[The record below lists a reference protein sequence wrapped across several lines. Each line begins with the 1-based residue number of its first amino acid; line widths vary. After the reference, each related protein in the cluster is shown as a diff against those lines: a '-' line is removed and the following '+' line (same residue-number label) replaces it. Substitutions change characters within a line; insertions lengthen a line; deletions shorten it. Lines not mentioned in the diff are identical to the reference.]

1 MKKNISAPFCLL
13 CLLSLPLLFSSCLK
27 DDCRHTYKITVPV
40 YTKLSALRASLQSKA
55 PQSINST
62 GKLYIAGNRIY
73 LNEPGKGIHVIDNSH
88 PDHPVQTAF
97 INIPGNVDMYLRG
110 NILYADM
117 YCDLAAIDVSNPSGI
132 SVKKFL
138 TKIFPDKAAYGT
150 STNPD
155 SVNVITNWI
164 TKDTTVSCTGNGG
177 VYPVGGGL
185 AMSNTGTSLTKAVSG
200 AGGSMA
206 RFSAVNDYMYT
217 VSTSILNVININ
229 EAGNPLFVQNKSI
242 GWNIETIFPYNN
254 KLYLGAGTSMSVYD
268 LQNPVDPQQLS
279 WTGHWC
285 SGDPVV
291 ADDNYAYVTLH
302 AANICNS
309 VVNQLEIYNLNTSSQ
324 SPTLVKTYPLTNP
337 QGLSKDGNLL
347 FICDGKDGLK
357 IFDASTVTGLKMIKQ
372 FSGMETY
379 DVIAYNGIAYLVA
392 KDGLYQ
398 YDYSNTGDIKLLSKL
413 TK

>member
-1 MKKNISAPFCLL
+1 MKNISTAFKSLCFLSFLL
-13 CLLSLPLLFSSCLK
+13 AFSSCLK
-27 DDCRHTYKITVPV
+27 DDCRHTYKIAVPV
-40 YTKLSALRASLQSKA
+40 YSKLSVLRASVQSKG

-62 GKLYIAGNRIY
+62 GKLFVDGNHIY

-88 PDHPVQTAF
+88 PNHPVQTAF
-97 INIPGNVDMYLRG
+97 INIPGNADMYLRG

-117 YCDLAAIDVSNPSGI
+117 YCDLAAIDISNPSAI

-138 TKIFPDKAAYGT
+138 TKIFPDKAAYST

-155 SVNVITNWI
+155 SINVITNWI
-164 TKDTTVSCTGNGG
+164 TKDTTVSCGGNGG
-177 VYPVGGGL
+177 VYPVGGNMML
-185 AMSNTGTSLTKAVSG
+185 SNTATSLSKSVSG
-200 AGGSMA
+200 AAGSMA
-206 RFSAVNDYMYT
+206 RFAGVNDYMYT
-217 VSTSILNVININ
+217 VSTSTLSVININ
-229 EAGNPLFVQNKSI
+229 EASNPLFVKGKSI

-254 KLYLGAGTSMSVYD
+254 KLYLGAGNSMSVYD
-268 LQNPVDPQQLS
+268 LQTPEDPQQLS
-279 WTGHWC
+279 WNGHWC

-324 SPTLVKTYPLTNP
+324 SPTLLKTYPLTNP

-357 IFDASTVTGLKMIKQ
+357 IFDAGNVAALKLIKQ

-398 YDYSNTGDIKLLSKL
+398 YDYSDVANITFLSKL